1 MEKPDAPFE
10 IQEKTMQSHTLKAIV
25 LPACIML
32 AIYVGAAGCLLAGAL
47 VHTPAHVEKD
57 GPTVFSK
64 LRAGTYRD
72 HSSVRASES
81 PL

>member
-1 MEKPDAPFE
+1 
-10 IQEKTMQSHTLKAIV
+10 MQSHMLKAIV

-32 AIYVGAAGCLLAGAL
+32 AIYVGAAGCLLASAL
-47 VHTPAHVEKD
+47 VHPRAHAESD

-64 LRAGTYRD
+64 LRAGTYQDRWW
-72 HSSVRASES
+72 VRAGEN

>member
-1 MEKPDAPFE
+1 MH
-10 IQEKTMQSHTLKAIV
+10 SHILKAII

-47 VHTPAHVEKD
+47 AHPPAHVEKD

-64 LRAGTYRD
+64 LRAGTYQDR
-72 HSSVRASES
+72 SPVRTGEN